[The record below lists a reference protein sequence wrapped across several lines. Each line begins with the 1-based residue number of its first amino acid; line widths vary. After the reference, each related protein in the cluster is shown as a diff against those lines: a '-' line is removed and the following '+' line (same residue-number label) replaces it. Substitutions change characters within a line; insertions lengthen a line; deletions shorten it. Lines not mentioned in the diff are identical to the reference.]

1 MLVKLH
7 YRLIG
12 IVALLL
18 FGCTEYADSPAD
30 FKTTICDTITNQSD
44 LYGTWI
50 NTVNARDTIQIS
62 EGLINRWDEIG
73 GGFFHFYKYQISS
86 DMILIKYTGLYKVGT
101 VPYYGKIYI
110 NHSKD
115 SVLILGFQSV
125 YPSVAGD
132 TFAKK

>member
-1 MLVKLH
+1 MLVNLH

-18 FGCTEYADSPAD
+18 LGCTEYADSPINENA
-30 FKTTICDTITNQSD
+30 ICDTITNQSD
-44 LYGTWI
+44 IYGTWI
-50 NTVNARDTIQIS
+50 NTVNARDTLRIS
-62 EGLINRWDEIG
+62 EGFINRWDEMG
-73 GGFFHFYKYQISS
+73 DGFFHFYKYQISS

-115 SVLILGFQSV
+115 SILILGFQSV